1 MTDVQL
7 CQNQTSGEILLT
19 QLQDAITQYDIT
31 AGFSCSGSLDISYTK
46 PKSFDKAEKPTCPE
60 PAIFWHKGKVGK
72 RLTLAGRYTTLK
84 PWENS
89 LDELVEDCRP
99 ATFGRDGKDVL
110 DEKIRKAGAMEA
122 SCFATNFN
130 PYDCGIVDVIGRK
143 LLPSIVRAGKQQ
155 AVDRW
160 GVLAKLYK
168 LNVYSAPSG
177 MFKPHVDTPRGHT
190 HFGSLVVALPT
201 TYEGGQLRV
210 VLKGKE
216 TVGLDQPEW
225 DYPPRIRWVAF
236 YSDCEHEVL
245 PVTAGHRVTLT
256 YELWV
261 ADYLGGL
268 TQPQVKTPGSA
279 HYAIYERT
287 KAMLSC
293 PHLLRY
299 GGVIGYWCAYQ
310 YPETFVGTEH
320 YERYLRTLKGV
331 DAAIF
336 AVFRSLGLTVHIK
349 PFDAGQ
355 TISSGVFLDQR
366 TRFGCLLSTERSLEE
381 AEIKVGTGF

>member
-1 MTDVQL
+1 MTDV
-7 CQNQTSGEILLT
+7 
-19 QLQDAITQYDIT
+19 
-31 AGFSCSGSLDISYTK
+31 GSLDISYTK
-46 PKSFDKAEKPTCPE
+46 PNRFDKAEKPTCPE
-60 PAIFWHKGKVGK
+60 PAIFWHQNKVGK
-72 RLTLAGRYTTLK
+72 RLTLAGRYTTPK

-130 PYDCGIVDVIGRK
+130 PYDCGIVDAIGRE
-143 LLPSIVRAGKQQ
+143 LLPNIVRAGKQQ

-210 VLKGKE
+210 VSKGKE
-216 TVGLDQPEW
+216 TVGLEQPKW
-225 DYPPRIRWVAF
+225 DYPPSIRWIAF

-245 PVTAGHRVTLT
+245 PVTAGHRITLT

-268 TQPQVKTPGSA
+268 TQPQAKTPGSA

-287 KAMLSC
+287 KTMLSC

-310 YPETFVGTEH
+310 YPETFAGTEH

-336 AVFRSLGLTVHIK
+336 AVFRSLGFTVHIK

-355 TISSGVFLDQR
+355 TIGTADQR
-366 TRFGCLLSTERSLEE
+366 TRFGCLLST
-381 AEIKVGTGF
+381 K